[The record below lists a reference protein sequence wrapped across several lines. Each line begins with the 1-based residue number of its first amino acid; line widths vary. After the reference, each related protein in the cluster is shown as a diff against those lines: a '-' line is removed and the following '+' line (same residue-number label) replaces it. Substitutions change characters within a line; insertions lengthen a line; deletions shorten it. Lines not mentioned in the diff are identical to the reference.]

1 MKLMVFILNKV
12 EALEPLLTSF
22 ADHGIG
28 GATILS
34 STGMARALHAYD
46 DDSIFGSLRA
56 ILDPEREAN
65 KTIMTVL
72 KDEQVEVYQDLA
84 KDRSLRKQ
92 LIISL
97 PNTEMLRL
105 YTTNKA
111 TYQQM
116 SRMLIDYEED
126 NYNFDGYKIIT
137 DVDQPRTLENG
148 TKVYRF
154 WFMKIKREKASRRGV
169 DFPIGIGIG
178 IGGGHHHH
186 GPWIGVGW

>member
-12 EALEPLLTSF
+12 EALEPLLTAF

-72 KDEQVEVYQDLA
+72 KDEQVDVALAAIEETVGDL
-84 KDRSLRKQ
+84 
-92 LIISL
+92 
-97 PNTEMLRL
+97 
-105 YTTNKA
+105 
-111 TYQQM
+111 
-116 SRMLIDYEED
+116 SRPDTGIVFTVPVDY
-126 NYNFDGYKIIT
+126 
-137 DVDQPRTLENG
+137 
-148 TKVYRF
+148 
-154 WFMKIKREKASRRGV
+154 IKGMHK
-169 DFPIGIGIG
+169 
-178 IGGGHHHH
+178 
-186 GPWIGVGW
+186 

>member
-22 ADHGIG
+22 AYHGIG
-28 GATILS
+28 GATILN

-116 SRMLIDYEED
+116 SRMLLDYEED

>member
-1 MKLMVFILNKV
+1 MAK
-12 EALEPLLTSF
+12 EAKQTKDAEAPK
-22 ADHGIG
+22 AI
-28 GATILS
+28 ATITVEEMEQQLQS
-34 STGMARALHAYD
+34 GSTSEDLLY
-46 DDSIFGSLRA
+46 I
-56 ILDPEREAN
+56 
-65 KTIMTVL
+65 KL

-97 PNTEMLRL
+97 PNTEMPRL

-116 SRMLIDYEED
+116 SRMLLDYEED

-154 WFMKIKREKASRRGV
+154 WFMKMQREKSSRRGGT
-169 DFPIGIGIG
+169 FPIGIGIG
-178 IGGGHHHH
+178 IGGGHHH
-186 GPWIGVGW
+186 GPWIGIGW